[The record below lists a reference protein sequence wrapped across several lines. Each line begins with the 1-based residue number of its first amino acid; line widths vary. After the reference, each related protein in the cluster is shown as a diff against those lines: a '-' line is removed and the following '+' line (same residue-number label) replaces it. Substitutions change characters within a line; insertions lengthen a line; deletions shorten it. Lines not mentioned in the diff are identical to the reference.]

1 MFVNYLYFEQPKL
14 VIVVVDFTKWFGIK
28 VIIRSMLVVFQ
39 LEAKLMVI
47 LIN

>member
-14 VIVVVDFTKWFGIK
+14 VIVVDFTKWFGIK